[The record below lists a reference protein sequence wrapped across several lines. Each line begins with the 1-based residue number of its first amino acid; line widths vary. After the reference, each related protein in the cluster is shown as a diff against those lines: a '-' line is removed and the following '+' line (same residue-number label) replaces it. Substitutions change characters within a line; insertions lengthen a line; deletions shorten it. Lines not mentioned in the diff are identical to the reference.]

1 MPAIPQ
7 ALLKAVRDH
16 KCMLFIGSGLSSQAG
31 YPSWSSLITTLVE
44 TAKQVP
50 NARTGGIEQYE
61 LKKDYFTLAEFAR
74 SALGPAQYSAL
85 IRDQLGKPVKPTEA
99 HRVIAMTDYRGLIT
113 TNYDRLLETATTQ
126 FRQWAPNT
134 FTADSISSLA
144 VALYNPEFF
153 IFKLHGDI
161 GSPESIILTSR
172 DYDRLIL
179 RNPHARSFL
188 QAVFLNYT
196 VLFVGYSLGDP
207 DFQLILSE
215 LTLIFQNYIPTH
227 FALLPEPPE
236 FTVDHLLNRMNIQ
249 TLPYSTND
257 EHKEA
262 LEVLQI
268 LQKDAPYSVPA
279 PA

>member
-1 MPAIPQ
+1 MHALHWIRVIIPSR
-7 ALLKAVRDH
+7 LSELV
-16 KCMLFIGSGLSSQAG
+16 GSHYDVVDA
-31 YPSWSSLITTLVE
+31 
-44 TAKQVP
+44 AKQVP
-50 NARTGGIEQYE
+50 NARTGGID
-61 LKKDYFTLAEFAR
+61 LVKDYFTLAEFAR
-74 SALGPAQYSAL
+74 SALGPSQYSAL

-134 FTADSISSLA
+134 FTADQISSLA
-144 VALYNPEFF
+144 GALYNPEFF

-161 GSPESIILTSR
+161 VSPESIILTSR

-188 QAVFLNYT
+188 QAVFPNYT
-196 VLFVGYSLGDP
+196 VLFLGYSLGDP

-236 FTVDHLLNRMNIQ
+236 FTVDRLLNRMNIQ
-249 TLPYSTND
+249 TLPYSTKD

-262 LEVLQI
+262 LEALQI
-268 LQKDAPYSVPA
+268 LQKVAPYTVSVPA
-279 PA
+279 

>member
-1 MPAIPQ
+1 
-7 ALLKAVRDH
+7 
-16 KCMLFIGSGLSSQAG
+16 
-31 YPSWSSLITTLVE
+31 
-44 TAKQVP
+44 
-50 NARTGGIEQYE
+50 
-61 LKKDYFTLAEFAR
+61 
-74 SALGPAQYSAL
+74 
-85 IRDQLGKPVKPTEA
+85 
-99 HRVIAMTDYRGLIT
+99 MTDYRGLIT

-126 FRQWAPNT
+126 FRQWTPNT
-134 FTADSISSLA
+134 FSADSVSSLA

-161 GSPESIILTSR
+161 GSAESIILTSR

-188 QAVFLNYT
+188 QAIFLNYT

-215 LTLIFQNYIPTH
+215 LTLIFQSYIPTH

-249 TLPYSTND
+249 TLPYSTK
-257 EHKEA
+257 EGHKEA
-262 LEVLQI
+262 LDVLQI
-268 LQKDAPYSVPA
+268 LQECAPYTVPT